1 MSILAST
8 LCLSAI
14 AAAGDIEFSGVGQ
27 TVVTSLDGVE
37 TLDTRLVLGA
47 YGESEGAVYGFAFE
61 TNDNLDDTTLWEAY
75 VGADLGGVDVTV
87 GRFQRNFSA
96 ELAMSEYTYGVGL
109 TNSSVFGLGGIVVDG
124 VSFGGD
130 IGDASFSFDI
140 VGDDV
145 FGDSVTYGGRVELGA
160 LGFGFIGEEMEVWTV
175 DISDES
181 GFISYTDDNGD
192 WTAVLR
198 EFCLPWKIP
207 SPVTV
212 VLNTTTLMKP
222 RSPSVACVN
231 SKRAFLLSLNMMIG
245 TKVFVPDC
253 DLHFDL

>member
-1 MSILAST
+1 MSFASV

-47 YGESEGAVYGFAFE
+47 YGEQVQALGRVQRE
-61 TNDNLDDTTLWEAY
+61 TIDNLDDTQLWEAF
-75 VGADLGGVDVTV
+75 VGADFGAIDVTV

-96 ELAMSEYTYGVGL
+96 ELASSAYTYGFGL
-109 TNSSVFGLGGIVVDG
+109 TNSSVFGLGGVVVDG
-124 VSFGGD
+124 VSLGGD

-145 FGDSVTYGGRVELGA
+145 FGDTVTYGGRVELGA
-160 LGFGFIGEEMEVWTV
+160 LGFGFIGEELDVWTV
-175 DISDES
+175 DLSGDD

-192 WTAVLR
+192 WTAVAQGAIFTVDDTFTGYGRVEYDHLDETTFAVGGVCEFQEGVSALVEYDDRDEGIRAGLR
-198 EFCLPWKIP
+198 F
-207 SPVTV
+207 T
-212 VLNTTTLMKP
+212 
-222 RSPSVACVN
+222 
-231 SKRAFLLSLNMMIG
+231 F
-245 TKVFVPDC
+245 
-253 DLHFDL
+253 

>member
-47 YGESEGAVYGFAFE
+47 YGESKGAVYGFAFE

-109 TNSSVFGLGGIVVDG
+109 TNSSVFGLNG
-124 VSFGGD
+124 VSSLTAFR
-130 IGDASFSFDI
+130 SEET
-140 VGDDV
+140 
-145 FGDSVTYGGRVELGA
+145 SV
-160 LGFGFIGEEMEVWTV
+160 M
-175 DISDES
+175 
-181 GFISYTDDNGD
+181 
-192 WTAVLR
+192 
-198 EFCLPWKIP
+198 P
-207 SPVTV
+207 
-212 VLNTTTLMKP
+212 
-222 RSPSVACVN
+222 
-231 SKRAFLLSLNMMIG
+231 LSLLTSLEMMSLA
-245 TKVFVPDC
+245 TP
-253 DLHFDL
+253 

>member
-1 MSILAST
+1 MFSASV

-61 TNDNLDDTTLWEAY
+61 TNDNLSDTTLWEAY
-75 VGADLGGVDVTV
+75 VGADLGGLDVTV

-96 ELAMSEYTYGVGL
+96 ELAMSEYTYGIGL
-109 TNSSVFGLGGIVVDG
+109 TKSSVFGLNGVVVDG

-145 FGDSVTYGGRVELGA
+145 LVT
-160 LGFGFIGEEMEVWTV
+160 
-175 DISDES
+175 
-181 GFISYTDDNGD
+181 
-192 WTAVLR
+192 
-198 EFCLPWKIP
+198 P
-207 SPVTV
+207 
-212 VLNTTTLMKP
+212 
-222 RSPSVACVN
+222 
-231 SKRAFLLSLNMMIG
+231 
-245 TKVFVPDC
+245 
-253 DLHFDL
+253 

>member
-47 YGESEGAVYGFAFE
+47 YGESKGAVYGFAFE

-160 LGFGFIGEEMEVWTV
+160 LGFGFIGEELEIWTV

-192 WTAVLR
+192 WTAVAQGVLFTVEDTFSGYGRVEYDHLDETTFAIGGVCEFQEGVSALVEYDDRDEGIRAGLR
-198 EFCLPWKIP
+198 F
-207 SPVTV
+207 T
-212 VLNTTTLMKP
+212 
-222 RSPSVACVN
+222 
-231 SKRAFLLSLNMMIG
+231 F
-245 TKVFVPDC
+245 
-253 DLHFDL
+253 